1 MSEDRLLHPGRILSA
16 DLAQDLPVWQI
27 QPFAGGIESAREE
40 QRKEAAR
47 RQALQREADAAR
59 AAQAAAN
66 AAAAA
71 AAEAIPMVPQVTQEE
86 RDRVRAEAFDE
97 GYAAGYDQGITAA
110 VAEVQRFESLARNA
124 ATAFT
129 DFEEQ
134 LAPQLLALAVAIA
147 RQVVRREI
155 ATEPGAILPVLRE
168 AFEQMTG
175 SETGKQL
182 FLNPADVELVRAHLS
197 EDVGTGP
204 WRIVEDARVEA
215 GGCRIATRESEI
227 DATVD
232 TRWRRTVSALGD
244 PSPWHDDLP
253 AMEPPAYPAAIQAA
267 PAAPVAPAPVPA
279 AVGAV
284 ASQVASPTPTQGMGP
299 AATATPG
306 VPADTIAIST
316 GAAPAPRPDTA

>member
-47 RQALQREADAAR
+47 RTALRDAEAAAAR
-59 AAQAAAN
+59 

-71 AAEAIPMVPQVTQEE
+71 AAAQQAAVEAVPLVPQVTQEE
-86 RDRVRAEAFDE
+86 RDQVRAEAFDE

-110 VAEVQRFESLARNA
+110 IAEVQRFESLARNA
-124 ATAFT
+124 GTVFT

-134 LAPQLLALAVAIA
+134 LAPQLLALAMAVA
-147 RQVVRREI
+147 RQVIRREI
-155 ATEPGAILPVLRE
+155 ATDPAAVLPVMRE
-168 AFEQMTG
+168 AFEQLTG

-197 EDVGTGP
+197 EDAGTAP
-204 WRIVEDARVEA
+204 WRIVEDPRVEP

-244 PSPWHDDLP
+244 PSPWREDV
-253 AMEPPAYPAAIQAA
+253 PAASAPARAA
-267 PAAPVAPAPVPA
+267 VEKAPALQPLMPSAAPV
-279 AVGAV
+279 V
-284 ASQVASPTPTQGMGP
+284 AETV
-299 AATATPG
+299 PG
-306 VPADTIAIST
+306 VPADTIAITT
-316 GAAPAPRPDTA
+316 GAPPVATPNTV

>member
-1 MSEDRLLHPGRILSA
+1 MSDDRLLHPGRILSA

-40 QRKEAAR
+40 QRREAAR
-47 RQALQREADAAR
+47 RAAQREAEMQAAA
-59 AAQAAAN
+59 AAQAAAEAAQ
-66 AAAAA
+66 AAAA
-71 AAEAIPMVPQVTQEE
+71 AIPMVPQVTQEE
-86 RDRVRAEAFDE
+86 RDQVRAEAFDE

-124 ATAFT
+124 GTAFT

-134 LAPQLLALAVAIA
+134 LAPRLLALAVAVA

-155 ATEPGAILPVLRE
+155 ATDPTAILPVLRE

-197 EDVGTGP
+197 EDAGTGP
-204 WRIVEDARVEA
+204 WRIVEDPRVEA

-232 TRWRRTVSALGD
+232 TRWRRTVAALGD
-244 PSPWHDDLP
+244 ASPWHEELL
-253 AMEPPAYPAAIQAA
+253 AAAPSAAPFNAALAPSAA
-267 PAAPVAPAPVPA
+267 PAPMQPAVS
-279 AVGAV
+279 AV
-284 ASQVASPTPTQGMGP
+284 ASQTASP
-299 AATATPG
+299 AADPVPG
-306 VPADTIAIST
+306 VPADAIAIST
-316 GAAPAPRPDTA
+316 GAAPAGKPTAV